1 MLIADA
7 RSGLVR
13 HATVHLNGEPVQLVR
28 RAVALW
34 NGGPGYVVQLYT
46 DAAGKI
52 VIDDSGTRCAE
63 VIRFGWSVR
72 VEGGR

>member
-7 RSGLVR
+7 RNDRWRRASVY
-13 HATVHLNGEPVQLVR
+13 LNDKPVQLVR

-63 VIRFGWSVR
+63 VIRFARSVR
-72 VEGGR
+72 VEGGE